1 MENEKN
7 ILNAKISELNEH
19 NEQLNTII
27 NEKEKI
33 IQEKKDIYNNDNF
46 MKNGNGKFIWN
57 ENKYYDG
64 QWVNNKQ
71 HGKGLI
77 YYDGKEIEGM
87 FRYGKIIKEK

>member
-1 MENEKN
+1 M
-7 ILNAKISELNEH
+7 
-19 NEQLNTII
+19 
-27 NEKEKI
+27 
-33 IQEKKDIYNNDNF
+33 EKKYEGEFKDGKIKGKGRFIWEDGKIYEGEYNNF

-71 HGKGLI
+71 HGKGVI

-87 FRYGKIIKEK
+87 FRYGKIIKES